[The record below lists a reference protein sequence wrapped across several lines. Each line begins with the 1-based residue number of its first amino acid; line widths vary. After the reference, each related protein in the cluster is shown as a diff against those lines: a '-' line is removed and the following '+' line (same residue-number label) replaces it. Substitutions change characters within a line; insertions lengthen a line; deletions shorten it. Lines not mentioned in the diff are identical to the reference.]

1 MKNLFN
7 IFNPDNKIAN
17 FLTKIM
23 YLAWLNFLWL
33 ICSLPIIT
41 IGASTTAVYYTAMRM
56 ARDDEGYIA
65 KDFFHS
71 FKENFLQATGV
82 WLIVLAFFGMIC
94 FNWWNLS
101 GSPNDLLRIASHL
114 FLSLF
119 VIFAL
124 ISIYF
129 FPLLSQFD
137 MRIMELLRCSL
148 FISLKNIHWSICLVI
163 LLFGGSALM
172 VLKFYPLVIF
182 GFPLIAFLHSYIFNR
197 IFRQHLPDHEFTP
210 GNVAVIT
217 DTSKKKA

>member
-33 ICSLPIIT
+33 LCSLPIVT

-65 KDFFHS
+65 RDFFHS

-82 WLIVLAFFGMIC
+82 WLIVLVFFGMIC

-148 FISLKNIHWSICLVI
+148 YITQKYSLE
-163 LLFGGSALM
+163 
-172 VLKFYPLVIF
+172 
-182 GFPLIAFLHSYIFNR
+182 
-197 IFRQHLPDHEFTP
+197 HLPCYSFIWRQRFDGIKVLSTCYIRISVNCIFT
-210 GNVAVIT
+210 VLYF
-217 DTSKKKA
+217 

>member
-33 ICSLPIIT
+33 LCSLPIVT

-65 KDFFHS
+65 RDFFHS

-82 WLIVLAFFGMIC
+82 WLIVLVFFGMIC

-148 FISLKNIHWSICLVI
+148 FITQKYSLE
-163 LLFGGSALM
+163 
-172 VLKFYPLVIF
+172 
-182 GFPLIAFLHSYIFNR
+182 
-197 IFRQHLPDHEFTP
+197 HLPCYSFIWRQRFDGIKVLSTCYIRISVNCIFT
-210 GNVAVIT
+210 VLYF
-217 DTSKKKA
+217 

>member
-56 ARDDEGYIA
+56 TRDDEGYIT

-94 FNWWNLS
+94 FNW
-101 GSPNDLLRIASHL
+101 
-114 FLSLF
+114 
-119 VIFAL
+119 
-124 ISIYF
+124 
-129 FPLLSQFD
+129 
-137 MRIMELLRCSL
+137 
-148 FISLKNIHWSICLVI
+148 
-163 LLFGGSALM
+163 
-172 VLKFYPLVIF
+172 
-182 GFPLIAFLHSYIFNR
+182 
-197 IFRQHLPDHEFTP
+197 
-210 GNVAVIT
+210 
-217 DTSKKKA
+217 

>member
-33 ICSLPIIT
+33 LCSLPIVT

-65 KDFFHS
+65 RDFFHS

-82 WLIVLAFFGMIC
+82 WLIVLVFFGMIC

-119 VIFAL
+119 VIADLYLF
-124 ISIYF
+124 
-129 FPLLSQFD
+129 LSAIVTV
-137 MRIMELLRCSL
+137 RYANHGTASL
-148 FISLKNIHWSICLVI
+148 QPFYITQKYSLE
-163 LLFGGSALM
+163 
-172 VLKFYPLVIF
+172 
-182 GFPLIAFLHSYIFNR
+182 
-197 IFRQHLPDHEFTP
+197 HLPCYSFIWRQRFDGIKVLSTCYIRISVNCIFT
-210 GNVAVIT
+210 VLYF
-217 DTSKKKA
+217 

>member
-33 ICSLPIIT
+33 LCSLPIVT

-65 KDFFHS
+65 RDFFHS

-82 WLIVLAFFGMIC
+82 WLIVLVFFGMIC

-124 ISIYF
+124 I
-129 FPLLSQFD
+129 
-137 MRIMELLRCSL
+137 
-148 FISLKNIHWSICLVI
+148 FISFRYCHSSICESWNCFAAAFLYHSKI
-163 LLFGGSALM
+163 FTGASALLFFYLAAAL
-172 VLKFYPLVIF
+172 
-182 GFPLIAFLHSYIFNR
+182 
-197 IFRQHLPDHEFTP
+197 
-210 GNVAVIT
+210 
-217 DTSKKKA
+217 

>member
-1 MKNLFN
+1 MKDLFN

-33 ICSLPIIT
+33 LCSLPIVT

-65 KDFFHS
+65 RDFFHS

-82 WLIVLAFFGMIC
+82 WLIVLVFFGMIC

-182 GFPLIAFLHSYIFNR
+182 GFPLIAFLQSYIFNR
-197 IFRQHLPDHEFTP
+197 IFRQYLPDHEFTP
-210 GNVAVIT
+210 GSVAVMN
-217 DTSKKKA
+217 DTK

>member
-71 FKENFLQATGV
+71 FKENFL
-82 WLIVLAFFGMIC
+82 
-94 FNWWNLS
+94 
-101 GSPNDLLRIASHL
+101 R
-114 FLSLF
+114 
-119 VIFAL
+119 
-124 ISIYF
+124 
-129 FPLLSQFD
+129 
-137 MRIMELLRCSL
+137 R
-148 FISLKNIHWSICLVI
+148 LVY
-163 LLFGGSALM
+163 G
-172 VLKFYPLVIF
+172 
-182 GFPLIAFLHSYIFNR
+182 
-197 IFRQHLPDHEFTP
+197 
-210 GNVAVIT
+210 
-217 DTSKKKA
+217 

>member
-1 MKNLFN
+1 MSCFSLCLLYTRKQKKWKKSKNATSKARQEQKANRKELFTMKNLFN

-56 ARDDEGYIA
+56 TRDDEGYIA

-137 MRIMELLRCSL
+137 MRIIELLRCSL
-148 FISLKNIHWSICLVI
+148 FISQS
-163 LLFGGSALM
+163 
-172 VLKFYPLVIF
+172 
-182 GFPLIAFLHSYIFNR
+182 
-197 IFRQHLPDHEFTP
+197 
-210 GNVAVIT
+210 
-217 DTSKKKA
+217 

>member
-1 MKNLFN
+1 MVCFLQISSFINFLSCFSLCLLYTRKQKKWKKSKNATRKARQEQKANRKELFTMKNLFN

-23 YLAWLNFLWL
+23 YLAWLNFL
-33 ICSLPIIT
+33 
-41 IGASTTAVYYTAMRM
+41 
-56 ARDDEGYIA
+56 
-65 KDFFHS
+65 
-71 FKENFLQATGV
+71 

-129 FPLLSQFD
+129 FPL
-137 MRIMELLRCSL
+137 
-148 FISLKNIHWSICLVI
+148 
-163 LLFGGSALM
+163 
-172 VLKFYPLVIF
+172 
-182 GFPLIAFLHSYIFNR
+182 GFPLIAFLQSYIFNR
-197 IFRQHLPDHEFTP
+197 IFRQYLPDHEFTP
-210 GNVAVIT
+210 GSVAVMN
-217 DTSKKKA
+217 DAK

>member
-23 YLAWLNFLWL
+23 YLAWLNFL
-33 ICSLPIIT
+33 
-41 IGASTTAVYYTAMRM
+41 
-56 ARDDEGYIA
+56 
-65 KDFFHS
+65 
-71 FKENFLQATGV
+71 

-182 GFPLIAFLHSYIFNR
+182 GFPLIAFLQSYIFNR
-197 IFRQHLPDHEFTP
+197 IFRQYLPDHEFTP
-210 GNVAVIT
+210 GSVAVMN
-217 DTSKKKA
+217 DAK